1 MLPLARAHTARGG
14 APVIHRVDAAIFHR
28 RYFGHCLR
36 CGFCGDACCQHGVD
50 VATPERD
57 RILAQADALEP
68 LVGVPRDRWFVPQ
81 VQPDADFPGGAATR
95 TAVVNGGCVFL
106 RRDARGCA
114 LHAHALA
121 QGEDYH
127 AIKPMVSALFPVTF
141 GEGTLLCSEE
151 LVDGS
156 LVCAGEGPTAYAMA
170 RGELAYYFG
179 TALVAELDALAQSLA
194 SSV

>member
-1 MLPLARAHTARGG
+1 VLPLARAYAARGG
-14 APVIHRVDAAIFHR
+14 APVIQRVDPAIFHR
-28 RYFGHCLR
+28 RYFGHCLA

-50 VATPERD
+50 VAIEERD
-57 RILAQADALEP
+57 RILARADALEP
-68 LVGVPRDRWFVPQ
+68 LVGVGRDHWFVPEIQ
-81 VQPDADFPGGAATR
+81 QDTDFPGGAATR

-114 LHAHALA
+114 LHAHAIA
-121 QGEDYH
+121 HGEDYH

-141 GEGTLLCSEE
+141 GEGTLVCSEE

-156 LVCAGEGPTAYAMA
+156 LVCAGEGPTAYDMA
-170 RGELAYYFG
+170 RAELAYYFG
-179 TALVAELDALAQSLA
+179 ADLVAELDLLAQSLA